1 MSNWKRSA
9 IVGVS
14 LIALLSAGC
23 SETKTADKATGQ
35 KLGEGVTLTGQI
47 EPKPGNGKDI
57 VSQFAGADWT
67 YGTVPDAATP
77 ADPSKAPI
85 KIGFINTNSGP
96 IGALPVFTDGTNAA
110 ASFINDELGGV
121 DGHPIEI
128 VPCEVDASQARTE
141 ECAKQLASQG
151 VVSVLGGLAISSGA
165 AVKVLEQNNI
175 PWIGGIPLNA
185 EEMQSKI
192 AFQFSGGSPGAFA
205 AFAWHAAKELK
216 AKRVSVLYT
225 DLPQVKFA
233 VQDYGIALLKSYGI
247 EVNEVTTPLTTTDW
261 APVVQNALS
270 TNPEAVIVGAAD
282 FACPKVIEA
291 IAAAGS
297 SAQIYQVGSCADD
310 KWLQQVGYDKVG
322 NTLFNIEGR
331 LDQTISNDADT
342 EIYTAVMAKYQP
354 STNGRSAA
362 GIAFKSAMNLWN
374 ALVEIGPDA
383 TPSKIIDFFQGTVD
397 HRSWDGHSYTCKT
410 EQVPN
415 LPSLCAPQQV
425 LLRIKS
431 ATTFEEGYPDW
442 IDVPKILSDA
452 GI

>member
-1 MSNWKRSA
+1 M
-9 IVGVS
+9 
-14 LIALLSAGC
+14 ALLSAGC
-23 SETKTADKATGQ
+23 SETTTANKPSGQ
-35 KLGEGVTLTGQI
+35 KLGEGAALTGQI
-47 EPKPGNGKDI
+47 DPKPGNGKDI
-57 VSQFAGADWT
+57 VSQFAGEEWT
-67 YGTVPDAATP
+67 YGTVPDAGTP

-85 KIGFINTNSGP
+85 KIGFINTNNGA
-96 IGALPVFTDGTNAA
+96 IGALPVLSDGTNAA
-110 ASFINDELGGV
+110 ASFINSELGGV

-128 VPCEVDASQARTE
+128 LPCETDASQARSE

-151 VVSVLGGLAISSGA
+151 VIAVLGGLAISSGA

-175 PWIGGIPLNA
+175 PWIGGIPLNVD
-185 EEMQSKI
+185 EMQSKV

-216 AKRVSVLYT
+216 AKRVSVLYI
-225 DLPQVKFA
+225 DLPQIKFA
-233 VQDYGIALLKSYGI
+233 MQDYGIALLKAYGV
-247 EVNEVTTPLTTTDW
+247 EVNEVPTPLTTTDW
-261 APVVQNALS
+261 APVVQSALS

-310 KWLQQVGYDKVG
+310 KWLQQVGYDKVS

-331 LDQTISNDADT
+331 LDQTISNRADT
-342 EIYTAVMAKYQP
+342 EIFTAAMKKFQP
-354 STNGRSAA
+354 STNSQSAA
-362 GIAFKSAMNLWN
+362 TIGFKSAMNLWD
-374 ALVEIGPDA
+374 ALDEIGPDA
-383 TPSKIIDFFQGTVD
+383 SAADLIDFFSNTVE

-410 EQVPN
+410 EQVPA

-425 LLRIKS
+425 LLRIKD

-442 IDVPKILSDA
+442 IDVPKILTDA